1 MQNLGEL
8 CEPFSQIS
16 VIDTSYVNR
25 ENLQPTTYNLQP
37 TTYNLQP
44 QETTPTTIL
53 PSSSHR
59 QRCKLQMS

>member
-8 CEPFSQIS
+8 CEPFAQIS
-16 VIDTSYVNR
+16 VIETSYVNR
-25 ENLQPTTYNLQP
+25 ENLQP

-53 PSSSHR
+53 PSSSHS
-59 QRCKLQMS
+59 QRRKLQMS